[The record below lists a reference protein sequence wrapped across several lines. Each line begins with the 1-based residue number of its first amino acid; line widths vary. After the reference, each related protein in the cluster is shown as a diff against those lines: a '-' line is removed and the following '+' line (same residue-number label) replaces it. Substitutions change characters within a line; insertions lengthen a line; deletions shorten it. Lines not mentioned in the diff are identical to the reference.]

1 MAKFDVHKRLNGP
14 GYLLDLQANLLSGLN
29 TRFVA
34 PLLPQS
40 EAPQP
45 AARLNPIFDI
55 GGERCVMVTQ
65 FVGAVPVNALGEHVG
80 SLTAEE
86 TTILDAIDMLV
97 GGY

>member
-14 GYLLDLQANLLSGLN
+14 GYLLDLQADILASLN

-34 PLLPQS
+34 PLLPPG

-45 AARLNPIFDI
+45 AARLNPVFDI
-55 GGERCVMVTQ
+55 DGERCVMVTQ
-65 FVGAVPVNALGEHVG
+65 FAGAVPLNALGEHVV
-80 SLTAEE
+80 SLKADE
-86 TTILDAIDMLV
+86 TTILDAIDMLI